1 MKLFSNSKRSSE
13 NIKLEDSF
21 LDQERKERKKIKLPK
36 INKSYSNLYTGS
48 LIKTVNNNNDEEK
61 TNAQNNNNKGIKFEK
76 IDYAKKI
83 KEANEMKELKQIY
96 DKWLLNRSLRKD
108 EEEPVEEQIK
118 KILNENS
125 KSRNASS
132 SNYNN
137 NNLFRAKT
145 NNNGTYTKKTNN
157 NKKKVYINVDI
168 NGDDENKGNENGKK
182 LNKTHTINAYNNI
195 NNSKLKSDN
204 EKLNNALKEKENLI
218 KDLKKYKSNLESK
231 IRELENNNYY
241 LQGRIDDFENDI
253 KEKDE
258 EISEIKKEKE
268 FLDKNGNDYKNK
280 LDEILNEKNNLEIKT
295 NEDKI
300 KIDELNRQIKELKK
314 NYNIVNKEKNKL
326 NNKYISLNED
336 NNNLKEENK
345 NFKSKNFNLNQ
356 ENIDLNEKIK
366 KLEEEIKKKE
376 NMNFNQNNT
385 NFNSKKVNK
394 SETVIQSE
402 NIITEER
409 EHESSN
415 ENNRNEDR
423 RNYNV
428 IVRKDYGLF
437 QNKNTD
443 KNNNKISA
451 SETNQQ
457 IISNINNQITSNH
470 ENDGINSNLITENS
484 KHKFIE
490 TNNNNVILY
499 EKNDESN
506 IISNNNKDILFS
518 NNNDEENNLSSTK
531 NRRIRKDIKIN
542 SNYKSE
548 IVESNYNE
556 NNENINN
563 SQRENQIID
572 YNSSYNSKYKNK
584 YSELNQSNKNK
595 IISSNSSDNQNNY
608 YNYNNNGNNDIGI
621 KDPENSYN
629 DLSKVNDINISLA
642 NQTKDKNKNLYN
654 SGKDILQDN
663 QKSNTDNNIDENNGN
678 QDINNSN
685 KYLNLNINDKQ
696 KKFKINNEL
705 LENNKNI
712 NNGEMLQKLKSK
724 KVVDFNYLA
733 KNGNLFSG
741 KDINSNNLNE
751 KFEYISDLN
760 NYLQEEININKDNN
774 LLTPEEA
781 VHYVDDII
789 IRFLGY
795 FGSELCLRGIKTYI
809 EKVPTRVYLRNII
822 FRIISSGIL
831 TQKNYKL
838 IIDIKD
844 LKSLFEENN
853 ECWLNYLENIKS
865 KISKRFDVNEKDIYY
880 FGHKI
885 SNYEV
890 NLVIYNQ
897 RINGLE
903 SFLKNLGFKVSTYV
917 LLNYCVLSPC
927 IFDSNYCKDEKN
939 WKKKSSLRGGKVY
952 EPPKGWYGIGLK
964 IKNRYRSNNDAWLGN
979 QNKEG
984 EWAVAYHGIQKGK
997 GNVFDKIL
1005 KIMNGDLSEEI
1016 SKTYRNEK
1024 NKEKNNDK
1032 YPNCGEGVLL
1042 FPSIEDTEKYAE
1054 KTSLGFFNLKIQF
1067 AFMTRVNVSKIRSP
1081 DSLPAKWILNPN
1093 SDEIRPYRLLI
1104 KIN

>member
-13 NIKLEDSF
+13 NIYLEDSI
-21 LDQERKERKKIKLPK
+21 LDQEKKERKKIKLPK
-36 INKSYSNLYTGS
+36 INKSYSNLYTGN
-48 LIKTVNNNNDEEK
+48 LNKTVNNINDEEK
-61 TNAQNNNNKGIKFEK
+61 TNAQNNNKGIKFEK

-83 KEANEMKELKQIY
+83 KEANEMKELKKIY
-96 DKWLLNRSLRKD
+96 DKWLENRKLRKD
-108 EEEPVEEQIK
+108 DEESVDEQIK
-118 KILNENS
+118 KILNENN
-125 KSRNASS
+125 KSRNTST

-137 NNLFRAKT
+137 NNLFKSKT
-145 NNNGTYTKKTNN
+145 NINGAYTKKTNN
-157 NKKKVYINVDI
+157 NKKKIYITEDI
-168 NGDDENKGNENGKK
+168 NNDDENNEKGKK
-182 LNKTHTINAYNNI
+182 VKKTYTINNYNNI
-195 NNSKLKSDN
+195 NNNNSKLKMDN

-218 KDLKKYKSNLESK
+218 KNLKKYKLNLESK
-231 IRELENNNYY
+231 IKELENNNYY

-336 NNNLKEENK
+336 NNNLKEENN
-345 NFKSKNFNLNQ
+345 NFKSKNYNLNQ

-376 NMNFNQNNT
+376 NINMNQYNT
-385 NFNSKKVNK
+385 NFNSKKENK
-394 SETVIQSE
+394 SVIQSE
-402 NIITEER
+402 NIITEEI

-415 ENNRNEDR
+415 ENNQNEDR

-428 IVRKDYGLF
+428 IVKKDYGLF
-437 QNKNTD
+437 KNKNTD
-443 KNNNKISA
+443 KNNNKISS
-451 SETNQQ
+451 SETNQKAT
-457 IISNINNQITSNH
+457 SNINNQIISNH
-470 ENDGINSNLITENS
+470 ENDINNSNLITENS

-506 IISNNNKDILFS
+506 IISNNIKDLLFS
-518 NNNDEENNLSSTK
+518 KNNEEENNISSTR
-531 NRRIRKDIKIN
+531 NRRIRKDININ

-548 IVESNYNE
+548 IVESNYN
-556 NNENINN
+556 NNNA
-563 SQRENQIID
+563 QRENQMID
-572 YNSSYNSKYKNK
+572 NNSSYNNKYKNK
-584 YSELNQSNKNK
+584 
-595 IISSNSSDNQNNY
+595 IINSNSFDNQKNY
-608 YNYNNNGNNDIGI
+608 YNYNNNNDIGS
-621 KDPENSYN
+621 KDLENSYN
-629 DLSKVNDINISLA
+629 DLYKVNNINIALE
-642 NQTKDKNKNLYN
+642 NQTKDKSKDLYN
-654 SGKDILQDN
+654 SGNNKLKENQESNIDIDEDNANQDKN
-663 QKSNTDNNIDENNGN
+663 NNI
-678 QDINNSN
+678 
-685 KYLNLNINDKQ
+685 KYLNLNCNDKQ
-696 KKFKINNEL
+696 KKFKINYDL
-705 LENNKNI
+705 FENNKNI

-733 KNGNLFSG
+733 RNGNLFSG
-741 KDINSNNLNE
+741 KNNNSNNLNE
-751 KFEYISDLN
+751 KFEYISDLS

-809 EKVPTRVYLRNII
+809 EKVPTREYLRNII

-838 IIDIKD
+838 IVDVED
-844 LKSLFEENN
+844 LKSLFEEND
-853 ECWLNYLENIKS
+853 EYWVNYLENIKT

-880 FGHKI
+880 FGHKLN
-885 SNYEV
+885 NYEA

-927 IFDSNYCKDEKN
+927 IFDNNYCKDEKD
-939 WKKKSSLRGGKVY
+939 WKKKSSIRGGKVY

-964 IKNRYRSNNDAWLGN
+964 IKNRYRSNNDAWIGN
-979 QNKEG
+979 TNKEG

-1005 KIMNGDLSEEI
+1005 KMMNGDLSEEI

-1042 FPSIEDTEKYAE
+1042 FPNIEDTEKYAE

-1067 AFMTRVNVSKIRSP
+1067 AFMTRVNTSKIRSP

-1093 SDEIRPYRLLI
+1093 SDEIRSYRLLI